1 MRNALPAR
9 FGIAALAV
17 ALAASACAKNPPSE
31 ETKPAE
37 TSPKPTTAPAP
48 QGGIHWTNAAEGTT
62 DVAAAVREAAGRAQG
77 EGRSLLV
84 YVGATWCEPCQR
96 FHHAVEQGELD
107 GAFPRLSV
115 LAFDTDR
122 DGEALANAGY
132 VSRLIPLFAV
142 PNADGRASGR
152 QIEGS
157 VKGAAA
163 VGEITPRLRAL
174 LAGGS

>member
-1 MRNALPAR
+1 MRSVLRAR
-9 FGIAALAV
+9 VGISALAI
-17 ALAASACAKNPPSE
+17 AFASACAKNPPPDE
-31 ETKPAE
+31 VKPAE
-37 TSPKPTTAPAP
+37 KSPASAAAPGRH
-48 QGGIHWTNAAEGTT
+48 GGIQWTNAPEGTM
-62 DVAAAVREAAGRAQG
+62 DVASAVREAAARAQKD
-77 EGRSLLV
+77 GRSLLV

-107 GAFPRLSV
+107 SAFPSLSV

-122 DGEALANAGY
+122 DGEALATAGY

-163 VGEITPRLRAL
+163 VGEIAPRLRAL

>member
-1 MRNALPAR
+1 MRNAFFSRL
-9 FGIAALAV
+9 GLSVLALA
-17 ALAASACAKNPPSE
+17 LGSACAKNPPPE
-31 ETKPAE
+31 EARPTEKASAPAA
-37 TSPKPTTAPAP
+37 APAP
-48 QGGIHWTNAAEGTT
+48 HGGIQWANAPEGTT
-62 DVAAAVREAAGRAQG
+62 DVALAVRDAAARAQKD
-77 EGRSLLV
+77 GRSLLV

-107 GAFPRLSV
+107 SAFPQLSV

-163 VGEITPRLRAL
+163 ASEITPRLRAL